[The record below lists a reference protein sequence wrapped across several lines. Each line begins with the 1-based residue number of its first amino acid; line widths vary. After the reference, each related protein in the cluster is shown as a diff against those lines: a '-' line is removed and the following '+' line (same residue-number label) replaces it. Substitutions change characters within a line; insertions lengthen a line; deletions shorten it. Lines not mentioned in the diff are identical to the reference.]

1 MDNIE
6 IKIDYFSATFP
17 LSCDEED
24 DIQLRVY
31 ELVKLIG
38 IYLNVKGFEVKK
50 NPRSHNNYKYEFTL
64 GPHIYLRCDEPLNN
78 KYQRTCQ
85 LEMKGEGCRDFENRN
100 KDKTWV
106 TLILFMVQ
114 LNARFKRIDIAID
127 DYEGIHI
134 TIHDIIQKI
143 SQGFYTSIFI
153 SPPLILGSKRSGY
166 TIQFG
171 SNSSNIELVIYDKLL
186 ERKKHQ
192 QAPSTTYW
200 VRYEMR
206 FRNDNAKR
214 IAYLLSTLYQTHE
227 ENLYGL
233 KLQKLADEQLYRILD
248 IKQDNNYSEEN
259 QKKALTDP
267 HWLAFL
273 NNVEKGN
280 LRKVEDDDIKQDTLE
295 AYTKTAVPYAT
306 ALFFL
311 KYLAVNQ
318 D

>member
-1 MDNIE
+1 
-6 IKIDYFSATFP
+6 
-17 LSCDEED
+17 
-24 DIQLRVY
+24 
-31 ELVKLIG
+31 
-38 IYLNVKGFEVKK
+38 
-50 NPRSHNNYKYEFTL
+50 
-64 GPHIYLRCDEPLNN
+64 
-78 KYQRTCQ
+78 
-85 LEMKGEGCRDFENRN
+85 MKGEGCRDFENRN
-100 KDKTWV
+100 NDKTWV

-127 DYEGIHI
+127 DYEGMHI
-134 TIHDIIQKI
+134 TMNGLIPKI
-143 SQGFYTSIFI
+143 SQGYYTSIFI

-166 TIQFG
+166 TIQFE

-259 QKKALTDP
+259 QKKAPTDP
-267 HWLAFL
+267 KWLAFL
-273 NNVEKGN
+273 NNVEKGI
-280 LRKVEDDDIKQDTLE
+280 LRKVEEDDAKQDTLE
-295 AYTKTAVPYAT
+295 AYTKTAIPYAFSLLVLKYMSVSEDEYLWLLELLKFLYDNMDLSKERFYKINT
-306 ALFFL
+306 FL
-311 KYLAVNQ
+311 KELNLPTLDTDSLHQ
-318 D
+318 FKKRLKQKNKEHELPF